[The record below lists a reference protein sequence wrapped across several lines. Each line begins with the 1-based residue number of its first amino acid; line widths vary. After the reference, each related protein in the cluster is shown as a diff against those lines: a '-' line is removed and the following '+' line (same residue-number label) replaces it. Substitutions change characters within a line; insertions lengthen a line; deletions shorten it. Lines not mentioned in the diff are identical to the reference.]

1 MSNRAV
7 AQEQIDSVLRSAVEA
22 REVPGVVALAA
33 SDKGAIYDGAFGV
46 RDLNA
51 GGAMTGD
58 TVFRIA
64 SMTKAITSVAAMQ
77 LVEQG
82 KLGLDEPVPP
92 VDPALNAPQ
101 VLEGFDAAGQPKLRP
116 AKRPITL
123 RHLLTHT
130 AGFTYEWSNPN
141 TRRYVQ
147 TTGMLPGSSGKLAAL
162 RQPLAFDPGDKW
174 EYGIN
179 IDWVGRIVE
188 TVSGQPLGDYLRDKI
203 CAPLGMSDTG
213 FTPTVEQ
220 RARLTPVHQRQADGT
235 LVPTAYDFPI
245 GPEFHNGGGALYST
259 GRDYLTFLRM
269 LLHDGELNGQRVL
282 RPETVALIN
291 RNQIGDL
298 QAGRLP
304 SRVLAGRMPGV
315 GMTERGRAEIASQ
328 AERLATEKIAAIYA
342 SPLQRTR
349 ESAEIVSARLG
360 LPIELRDDLLELD
373 FGEWTGTTFD
383 AIRAD
388 PRWQAWSTQRSLS
401 AIPGGES
408 MREVQQRVVAAL
420 LELNERHLHETVV
433 LVSHGDVIRAVLLF
447 ALGMPLD
454 FYNRIEI
461 GQGSISTINIGA
473 SAIRVT
479 TLGERPPLPSSG
491 SSERAAR

>member
-82 KLGLDEPVPP
+82 KLGLDEPVPAI
-92 VDPALNAPQ
+92 DAALAAPQ

-130 AGFTYEWSNPN
+130 AGFTYDWSNPN
-141 TRRYVQ
+141 TQRYVQ

-220 RARLTPVHQRQADGT
+220 RARLAPVHQRQADGT
-235 LVPTAYDFPI
+235 LVPTAYDFAI
-245 GPEFHNGGGALYST
+245 DPEFHNGGGALYST

-291 RNQIGDL
+291 QNQIGDL

-304 SRVLAGRMPGV
+304 SQVPERAHDFELFPGMAVRWGLAYMLNSEPGPGGRSANSPSWAGIFNSYYWLDPARRVAGVILSQFLPFADPAMLRLYGRF
-315 GMTERGRAEIASQ
+315 ERGVY
-328 AERLATEKIAAIYA
+328 T
-342 SPLQRTR
+342 
-349 ESAEIVSARLG
+349 
-360 LPIELRDDLLELD
+360 LLE
-373 FGEWTGTTFD
+373 
-383 AIRAD
+383 
-388 PRWQAWSTQRSLS
+388 
-401 AIPGGES
+401 
-408 MREVQQRVVAAL
+408 
-420 LELNERHLHETVV
+420 
-433 LVSHGDVIRAVLLF
+433 
-447 ALGMPLD
+447 
-454 FYNRIEI
+454 
-461 GQGSISTINIGA
+461 
-473 SAIRVT
+473 
-479 TLGERPPLPSSG
+479 
-491 SSERAAR
+491 AR